1 MLNVWAAVGRVAKK
15 TVNRTGSGTMFI
27 KFTLAVQREKDK
39 SGNRA
44 TDFIPCAI
52 VGNSGAFFEKYIEVG
67 AMISVRGAM
76 QSGSYDGANGQK
88 VYTYECFV
96 TQYDLIVPVNSQ
108 ANGQQ
113 MKPAP
118 IAVPPQQPSHIQN
131 FGAMQAAPMP
141 PPPPQVEN
149 LPPPDPYDGMLPF
162 SMY

>member
-15 TVNRTGSGTMFI
+15 TVNRTGSGTMYI
-27 KFTLAVQREKDK
+27 KFTLAVPREKDK
-39 SGNRA
+39 SGNRV

-52 VGNSGAFFEKYIEVG
+52 VGNSGVFFEKYIEVG

-96 TQYDLIVPVNSQ
+96 TQYDLIVPANSQ

-118 IAVPPQQPSHIQN
+118 IAVPQQQPSGIQN
-131 FGAMQAAPMP
+131 YGAMQAAPMP

-149 LPPPDPYDGMLPF
+149 LPPPDPYENMLPF

>member
-15 TVNRTGSGTMFI
+15 TVNRTGSGTMYI

-44 TDFIPCAI
+44 TDFINCAI

-76 QSGSYDGANGQK
+76 QSGSYDGANGLK

-96 TQYDLIVPVNSQ
+96 TQYDLIVPANSQ

-113 MKPAP
+113 IKPAP
-118 IAVPPQQPSHIQN
+118 IAVPQQQPSHIQN

>member
-15 TVNRTGSGTMFI
+15 TVNRTGSGTMYI

-44 TDFIPCAI
+44 TDFINCAI

-96 TQYDLIVPVNSQ
+96 TQYDLIVPANSQ

-118 IAVPPQQPSHIQN
+118 IAVPQQQPSHIQN

-149 LPPPDPYDGMLPF
+149 LPPPDPYENMLPF

>member
-1 MLNVWAAVGRVAKK
+1 
-15 TVNRTGSGTMFI
+15 
-27 KFTLAVQREKDK
+27 
-39 SGNRA
+39 
-44 TDFIPCAI
+44 
-52 VGNSGAFFEKYIEVG
+52 
-67 AMISVRGAM
+67 MISVRGAM

-88 VYTYECFV
+88 VYTYECFI
-96 TQYDLIVPVNSQ
+96 TQYDLIVPANSQ
-108 ANGQQ
+108 ANVQQ

-131 FGAMQAAPMP
+131 YGAMQAAPMP

>member
-52 VGNSGAFFEKYIEVG
+52 VGNSGVFFEKYIEVG

-96 TQYDLIVPVNSQ
+96 TQYDLIVPANSQ

-118 IAVPPQQPSHIQN
+118 IAVPQQQPSGIQN
-131 FGAMQAAPMP
+131 YGAMQATPMP
-141 PPPPQVEN
+141 TNPPPVID
-149 LPPPDPYDGMLPF
+149 PDTMPF
-162 SMY
+162 DVYGGYYG

>member
-1 MLNVWAAVGRVAKK
+1 MLNIWTAVGRVAKK
-15 TVNRTGSGTMFI
+15 TVNRTGSGTMYI

-44 TDFIPCAI
+44 TDFINCAI

-96 TQYDLIVPVNSQ
+96 TQYDLIIPAQ
-108 ANGQQ
+108 QQGQQ

-118 IAVPPQQPSHIQN
+118 VSVPKQQPSGIQN
-131 FGAMQAAPMP
+131 YGQMQAAPMP
-141 PPPPQVEN
+141 APPPQVEN
-149 LPPPDPYDGMLPF
+149 LPPPDPYEGMLPF
-162 SMY
+162 SMYQ

>member
-15 TVNRTGSGTMFI
+15 TVNRTGSGTMYI
-27 KFTLAVQREKDK
+27 KFTLAVPREKDK

-52 VGNSGAFFEKYIEVG
+52 VGNSGVFFEKYIEVG

-96 TQYDLIVPVNSQ
+96 TQYDLIAP

-113 MKPAP
+113 MKPNP
-118 IAVPPQQPSHIQN
+118 VAVPQQQPSGIQN
-131 FGAMQAAPMP
+131 YGVMQAAPMP

-149 LPPPDPYDGMLPF
+149 LPPPDPYENMLPF

>member
-15 TVNRTGSGTMFI
+15 TVNRTGSGTMYI

-44 TDFIPCAI
+44 TDFINCAI

-96 TQYDLIVPVNSQ
+96 TQYDLIAP

-113 MKPAP
+113 MKAGP
-118 IAVPPQQPSHIQN
+118 IAVPQQQPSHIQN

>member
-15 TVNRTGSGTMFI
+15 TVNRTGSGTMYI

-44 TDFIPCAI
+44 TDFINCAI

-96 TQYDLIVPVNSQ
+96 TQYDLIVP

-149 LPPPDPYDGMLPF
+149 LPPPDPYDSMLPF

>member
-1 MLNVWAAVGRVAKK
+1 MLNVWAAVVRVAKK
-15 TVNRTGSGTMFI
+15 TVNRTGSGTMYI
-27 KFTLAVQREKDK
+27 KFTLAVPREKDK
-39 SGNRA
+39 SGNRV

-52 VGNSGAFFEKYIEVG
+52 VGNSGVFFEKYIEVG

-96 TQYDLIVPVNSQ
+96 TQYDLIVPANSP

-118 IAVPPQQPSHIQN
+118 IAVPQQQPSHIQN

>member
-15 TVNRTGSGTMFI
+15 TVNRTGSGTMYI
-27 KFTLAVQREKDK
+27 KFTLAVPREKDK

-52 VGNSGAFFEKYIEVG
+52 VGNSGVFFEKYIEVG

-96 TQYDLIVPVNSQ
+96 TQYDLIVPANSQ

-118 IAVPPQQPSHIQN
+118 IAVPQQQPSGIQN
-131 FGAMQAAPMP
+131 YGAMQAAPMP
-141 PPPPQVEN
+141 PPPPQVES

>member
-15 TVNRTGSGTMFI
+15 TVNRTGSGTMYI

-44 TDFIPCAI
+44 TDFINCAI

-96 TQYDLIVPVNSQ
+96 TQYDLIVPANSQ

-113 MKPAP
+113 MKAGP
-118 IAVPPQQPSHIQN
+118 IAVPQQQPSHIQN

>member
-15 TVNRTGSGTMFI
+15 TVNRTGSGTMYI

-44 TDFIPCAI
+44 TDFINCAI

-96 TQYDLIVPVNSQ
+96 TKYDLIVPANSQ
-108 ANGQQ
+108 GNSQQ

-149 LPPPDPYDGMLPF
+149 LPPPDPYENMLPF

>member
-15 TVNRTGSGTMFI
+15 TVNRTGSGTMYI

-44 TDFIPCAI
+44 TDFIPCTI
-52 VGNSGAFFEKYIEVG
+52 VDNSGAFFEKYIEVG

-96 TQYDLIVPVNSQ
+96 TQYDLIVPANSQ

-118 IAVPPQQPSHIQN
+118 IAVPQQQPSHIQN

-149 LPPPDPYDGMLPF
+149 LPPPDPYENMLPF
-162 SMY
+162 YMY

>member
-39 SGNRA
+39 SGNRV

-52 VGNSGAFFEKYIEVG
+52 VGNSGVFFEKYIEVG
-67 AMISVRGAM
+67 AMISVRGAI

-96 TQYDLIVPVNSQ
+96 TQYDLIAPANSQ

-113 MKPAP
+113 MKPNP
-118 IAVPPQQPSHIQN
+118 VAVPQQQPSHIQN
-131 FGAMQAAPMP
+131 YGAMQAAPMP

-149 LPPPDPYDGMLPF
+149 LPPPDPYENMLPF

>member
-15 TVNRTGSGTMFI
+15 TVNRTGSGTMYI

-39 SGNRA
+39 SGNRT
-44 TDFIPCAI
+44 TDFINCAI

-96 TQYDLIVPVNSQ
+96 TQYDLIAP

-113 MKPAP
+113 MKAGP
-118 IAVPPQQPSHIQN
+118 IAVPQQQPSHIQN

>member
-15 TVNRTGSGTMFI
+15 TVNRTGSGTMYI

-52 VGNSGAFFEKYIEVG
+52 VGNSGTFFEKYIEVG

-76 QSGSYDGANGQK
+76 QSGQYDGANGQK

-96 TQYDLIVPVNSQ
+96 TQYDLIAQ
-108 ANGQQ
+108 ANNQTNGQQ

-118 IAVPPQQPSHIQN
+118 IAVPQQQPSGIQN
-131 FGAMQAAPMP
+131 YGAMQAAPMP

-149 LPPPDPYDGMLPF
+149 LPPPDPYENMLPF

>member
-1 MLNVWAAVGRVAKK
+1 MLNIWAAVGRVAKK
-15 TVNRTGSGTMFI
+15 DTRTTATGTMYI
-27 KFTLAVQREKDK
+27 KFMLAVPREKDK
-39 SGNRA
+39 SGNRS

-96 TQYDLIVPVNSQ
+96 TQYDLIVPANSQ

-113 MKPAP
+113 IKPAP

-131 FGAMQAAPMP
+131 FGAMQAAPMRDRRCRLLPQPYTPSTGFSP
-141 PPPPQVEN
+141 PA
-149 LPPPDPYDGMLPF
+149 GTA
-162 SMY
+162 

>member
-96 TQYDLIVPVNSQ
+96 TQYDLIVP

-113 MKPAP
+113 MKAGP
-118 IAVPPQQPSHIQN
+118 IAVPQQQPSHIQN